1 MNAAPNQFPQPAE
14 TEPTAQRGNAV
25 VWPFLLLALLVFA
38 GGLYVDARGGGFNSQ
53 VYEPYGSIDEVVALH
68 PKSAGDEIYT
78 AGRAVYKR
86 NCEVCLG
93 AGGAGVPGN
102 CPPLAGSDWVL
113 VESPNRIIRLV
124 LNGGG
129 GPITVKGELHN
140 PSGQMLAWR
149 ESLTDADIAAV
160 LTYVRGNKDWG
171 NRAMPVAANFVKVI
185 REKIKDRAD
194 IYTADEL
201 LKIPIGTE

>member
-1 MNAAPNQFPQPAE
+1 MNAAPNPSPNPAE

-25 VWPFLLLALLVFA
+25 VWPFLLLALMLFA
-38 GGLYVDARGGGFNSQ
+38 GGIYVDARGGGFNTQ

-68 PKSAGDEIYT
+68 PKSAGDEVYA
-78 AGRAVYKR
+78 AGRTVFKR
-86 NCEVCLG
+86 NCEVCHG
-93 AGGAGVPGN
+93 ANGLGVPGN
-102 CPPLAGSDWVL
+102 CPPLAASDWVL
-113 VESPNRIIRLV
+113 VDSPNRLIRLV

-149 ESLTDADIAAV
+149 ETLTDTDIAAV
-160 LTYVRGNKDWG
+160 LTFVRGNKDWG
-171 NRAMPVAANFVKVI
+171 NHATAVSTNLVKSI

-201 LKIPIGTE
+201 LKIPIGLD